1 MAISKQRKEELLAQ
15 YIELLRES
23 KGAILM
29 DYRGLTV
36 SEMSQIRHELRPLG
50 VRLHVIKNRL
60 MKIALQE
67 TGGSL
72 PDEWL
77 IGPTAISFCQDEVPP
92 VAKALVNASKD
103 LESLRIKGGLLDAA
117 PITFEQ
123 VKAIANLPPREV
135 LLAQVLGTINAP
147 ASQAAGVIA
156 NGVRQVLNVLQA
168 YVDKLQEAG
177 SGGEVAVEAA

>member
-23 KGAILM
+23 NGAILM
-29 DYRGLTV
+29 DYRGMTV
-36 SEMSQIRHELRPLG
+36 AEMSRVRHELRPLG
-50 VRLHVIKNRL
+50 TRLHVVKNRL

-67 TGGSL
+67 TGNSL

-77 IGPTAISFCQDEVPP
+77 VGPTLISFCQDEVPP
-92 VAKALVNASKD
+92 VAKALMDASKD

-117 PITFEQ
+117 PLTFEQ
-123 VKAIANLPPREV
+123 VKAIASLPPREV
-135 LLAQVLGTINAP
+135 LLAQVLGSINAP
-147 ASQAAGVIA
+147 ASQTAGVIA

-168 YVDKLQEAG
+168 YVDKLQEA
-177 SGGEVAVEAA
+177 SNGGELAAEAA